1 MYFFSIAATLDTLFV
16 SIHNNLLFLQPEFPN
31 MRNRLLYIFI
41 LLTLSPLGFSQEPA
55 QDSIVPKNPKSA
67 PSLPIDSTFV
77 TFTDIHF
84 DSIFLN
90 TKRVIDTNTFNT
102 PVFDPLEKHHTIYST
117 LSNVGLAHKSM
128 RFDNIRETGFDM
140 SLPSFNA
147 YIKNERNMVSYQSV
161 LPYSELRYVMTS
173 GDKEQHLDF
182 RFGRQIWKRLF
193 LSFGFRPEIS
203 PGVFKNNRSFNTSFW
218 VNVHYITESQRYAAM
233 VYAYRNRLE
242 MQENGGIV
250 KDESYTSHTESDN
263 SVLSTNLSNAVNYV
277 KSSGVGLEHY
287 FNLLPQKVQVK
298 AEKPRPRP
306 TIDSLSVDSLLTIQ
320 DTTAI
325 DSLSV
330 DSLLTVQ
337 DTTAIDSLSVD
348 SLLRLQDSTAIDT
361 LPVRYTT
368 KKRKF
373 TLGRICHEFN
383 YQLNQL
389 YYNETS
395 PSVAF
400 FRPYDTLLNTS
411 KTTDSTI
418 VQAIRNTL
426 KWNNLGYRRYED
438 DIPFYFYAGLT
449 HGFYKVKLYDYVE
462 GETVLARNYQQL
474 SVNGGIIVNLFKS
487 TRITGQADLV
497 ALGYQIGDFNIRGQW
512 KQFIGTSSKN
522 FGFATFDAQ
531 FKRQSANWFEESYYS
546 NHFRWDNDFRASTY
560 LTFDLKYTYKEYS
573 IGVKNTTVSQYI
585 YFGTDAY
592 PTQFDGTFNIWEAY
606 LSFHHAI
613 KRFEFEGFAR
623 LQKANNEDVIHLPLV
638 MARLRFSYSIPIFR
652 KAATLQPILSVS
664 YFTKYFAD
672 AYMPATRIFY
682 LQNDVEIGNYPFIDL
697 ALAIKV
703 KKANI
708 FVSYSNMMLL
718 TGNYNSFIAPH
729 YPMRSSKF
737 FFGVNWRLF
746 N

>member
-1 MYFFSIAATLDTLFV
+1 
-16 SIHNNLLFLQPEFPN
+16 
-31 MRNRLLYIFI
+31 MRNRLFNIFI
-41 LLTLSPLGFSQEPA
+41 LLTLSLIGFSQEPA
-55 QDSIVPKNPKSA
+55 QDSVVLKKPKETPNIPV
-67 PSLPIDSTFV
+67 DSSFV
-77 TFTDIHF
+77 TFTNIHF

-90 TKRVIDTNTFNT
+90 TKRVIDTTTFHA
-102 PVFDPLEKHHTIYST
+102 PVFDLLENHHTIYST
-117 LSNVGLAHKSM
+117 LSNIGLAHKSM

-140 SLPSFNA
+140 SLPSFTA
-147 YIKNERNMVSYQSV
+147 YIQNERNMVSYQSV

-173 GDKEQHLDF
+173 GDKELHFDF
-182 RFGRQIWKRLF
+182 LFGRQILKRLF

-203 PGVFKNNRSFNTSFW
+203 PGVFKNNKSFNTSFW

-233 VYAYRNRLE
+233 IYAYRNRLE

-250 KDESYTSHTESDN
+250 NDASYTSHTESDN
-263 SVLSTNLSNAVNYV
+263 SVISTNLSNAVNNI
-277 KSSGVGLEHY
+277 KSSGLGLEHY
-287 FNLLPQKVQVK
+287 FNLLPQKTQVK
-298 AEKPRPRP
+298 AETPQPHP
-306 TIDSLSVDSLLTIQ
+306 I
-320 DTTAI
+320 I

-337 DTTAIDSLSVD
+337 DTI
-348 SLLRLQDSTAIDT
+348 AIDT
-361 LPVRYTT
+361 LPVQYTT
-368 KKRKF
+368 KNRKF

-389 YYNETS
+389 YYNESS

-400 FRPYDTLLNTS
+400 YRPFDTLFNTS
-411 KTTDSTI
+411 KTTDSTS

-426 KWNNLGYRRYED
+426 KWNSLGYKRYD
-438 DIPFYFYAGLT
+438 DNIPFYVYAGVT
-449 HGFYKVKLYDYVE
+449 HGFYKLKLYDYVE

-474 SVNGGIIVNLFKS
+474 SVNGGIIINLFRS

-512 KQFIGTSSKN
+512 KQFIGTINKN
-522 FGFATFDAQ
+522 YGFATFDAQ

-560 LTFDLKYTYKEYS
+560 LTFNLKYTYKEYC
-573 IGVKNTTVSQYI
+573 IGVKNTSVSQYI

-592 PTQFDGTFNIWEAY
+592 PTQFDGTINIWEAY
-606 LSFHHAI
+606 LSFHQTI

-652 KAATLQPILSVS
+652 KAATLQPILSVN

>member
-1 MYFFSIAATLDTLFV
+1 MSL
-16 SIHNNLLFLQPEFPN
+16 
-31 MRNRLLYIFI
+31 
-41 LLTLSPLGFSQEPA
+41 LGFSQEPTH
-55 QDSIVPKNPKSA
+55 DSIAPKKPNNTPN
-67 PSLPIDSTFV
+67 LPVDSSFV
-77 TFTDIHF
+77 AFTKIHF

-90 TKRVIDTNTFNT
+90 TKRVIDTNTFHS
-102 PVFDPLEKHHTIYST
+102 PIFDRLEKHHTIYST
-117 LSNVGLAHKSM
+117 LSNIGLAHKSM
-128 RFDNIRETGFDM
+128 QFNNLRETGFDM
-140 SLPSFNA
+140 SLPSFTA
-147 YIKNERNMVSYQSV
+147 YIQNERNMVSYQSV

-173 GDKEQHLDF
+173 GDKELHLDI

-203 PGVFKNNRSFNTSFW
+203 PGVFKNNKSFNTSFW
-218 VNVHYITESQRYAAM
+218 VNMHYFTESQRYAAM
-233 VYAYRNRLE
+233 IYAYRNRLE
-242 MQENGGIV
+242 LQENGGIV
-250 KDESYTSHTESDN
+250 NDESYTSHTETDN
-263 SVLSTNLSNAVNYV
+263 SVINTNLSNAVNYV
-277 KSSGVGLEHY
+277 KSSGLGLEHY
-287 FNLLPQKVQVK
+287 FNLLPQKTQVK
-298 AEKPRPRP
+298 AKTPQSHP
-306 TIDSLSVDSLLTIQ
+306 INDSLIIDNLNVDSILTTQ
-320 DTTAI
+320 DTTG
-325 DSLSV
+325 
-330 DSLLTVQ
+330 
-337 DTTAIDSLSVD
+337 
-348 SLLRLQDSTAIDT
+348 IDT
-361 LPVRYTT
+361 LPVSYTT
-368 KKRKF
+368 KNRKF

-389 YYNETS
+389 YYNESS
-395 PSVAF
+395 PSIAF
-400 FRPYDTLLNTS
+400 YKPYDTLLNTS

-426 KWNNLGYRRYED
+426 KWNSLGYKRYED
-438 DIPFYFYAGLT
+438 NIPFFLYAGII
-449 HGFYKVKLYDYVE
+449 HGFYEVKLYDYME
-462 GETVLARNYQQL
+462 NETVVARNYQQL
-474 SVNGGIIVNLFKS
+474 SVNGGIIINLFKS
-487 TRITGQADLV
+487 TRITGKADLV

-512 KQFIGTSSKN
+512 KQFIGTSNKN

-560 LTFDLKYTYKEYS
+560 LTFDLKYTYKEYC
-573 IGVKNTTVSQYI
+573 IGVKSSTVSQYI

-606 LSFHHAI
+606 LSFHQTI
-613 KRFEFEGFAR
+613 KRFELEGFAC
-623 LQKANNEDVIHLPLV
+623 LQKASNNDVIHLPLL
-638 MARLRFSYSIPIFR
+638 MGRLRFSYSIPIFR

-672 AYMPATRIFY
+672 AYMPATRVFY

-737 FFGVNWRLF
+737 FIGVNWRLF

>member
-1 MYFFSIAATLDTLFV
+1 
-16 SIHNNLLFLQPEFPN
+16 
-31 MRNRLLYIFI
+31 MRNRLFNIFI
-41 LLTLSPLGFSQEPA
+41 LLTLSLIGFSQEPA
-55 QDSIVPKNPKSA
+55 QDSVVLKKPKETPNIPV
-67 PSLPIDSTFV
+67 DSSFV
-77 TFTDIHF
+77 TFTNIHF

-90 TKRVIDTNTFNT
+90 TKRVIDTTTFHA
-102 PVFDPLEKHHTIYST
+102 PVFDLLENHHTIYST
-117 LSNVGLAHKSM
+117 LSNIGLAHKSM

-140 SLPSFNA
+140 SLPSFTA
-147 YIKNERNMVSYQSV
+147 YIQNERNMVSYQSV

-173 GDKEQHLDF
+173 GDKELHFDF
-182 RFGRQIWKRLF
+182 LFGRQILKRLF

-203 PGVFKNNRSFNTSFW
+203 PGVFKNNKSFNTSFW

-233 VYAYRNRLE
+233 IYAYRNRLE

-250 KDESYTSHTESDN
+250 NDASYTSHTESDN
-263 SVLSTNLSNAVNYV
+263 SVISTNLTNAFNNI
-277 KSSGVGLEHY
+277 KSSGLGLEHY
-287 FNLLPQKVQVK
+287 FNLLPQKTQVK
-298 AEKPRPRP
+298 AETPQPHP
-306 TIDSLSVDSLLTIQ
+306 I
-320 DTTAI
+320 I

-337 DTTAIDSLSVD
+337 DTI
-348 SLLRLQDSTAIDT
+348 AIDT
-361 LPVRYTT
+361 LPVQYTT
-368 KKRKF
+368 KNRKF

-389 YYNETS
+389 YYNESS

-400 FRPYDTLLNTS
+400 YRPFDTLFNTS
-411 KTTDSTI
+411 KTTDSTT

-426 KWNNLGYRRYED
+426 KWNSLGYKRYD
-438 DIPFYFYAGLT
+438 DNIPFYVYAGVT

-474 SVNGGIIVNLFKS
+474 SVNGGIIINLFRS

-512 KQFIGTSSKN
+512 KQFIGTINKN
-522 FGFATFDAQ
+522 YGFATFDAQ

-560 LTFDLKYTYKEYS
+560 LTFNLKYTYKEYC
-573 IGVKNTTVSQYI
+573 IGVKNTSVSQYI

-592 PTQFDGTFNIWEAY
+592 PTQFDGTINIWEAY
-606 LSFHHAI
+606 ISFHQTI

-652 KAATLQPILSVS
+652 KAATLQPILSVN